1 MCRIPFLALNG
12 SIRNKSRL
20 EMVRTVC
27 NSVIQFL
34 KVVENAT
41 YIISLFLL
49 TRGGV
54 IRIISRIAISVK
66 GTLNIHI

>member
-41 YIISLFLL
+41 YIIRPRHPWSE
-49 TRGGV
+49 
-54 IRIISRIAISVK
+54 APE
-66 GTLNIHI
+66 